1 MPRIAAGALK
11 GLTLRAPR
19 HVRPTGDKVRQA
31 LFNILGSSVTG
42 ARVLDGFAGSGA
54 LGLEALSRGAAR
66 VVFLESHPAC
76 MAALRQNLS
85 RIPPE
90 AVAGRWE
97 VVRGDVLRS
106 LRGLARRRERFD
118 LILLDPPYEG
128 EWGRKTLNVVAECA
142 ILPVAGFL
150 CLEHA
155 RANQPP
161 SQIGPLA
168 LVTQHRYGETVLSF
182 YRMEHGDN
190 AGVVP
195 GDV

>member
-19 HVRPTGDKVRQA
+19 HIRPTSDKVRQA
-31 LFNILGSSVTG
+31 LFNILGSRVPG

-76 MAALRQNLS
+76 VAAIRQHLG
-85 RIPPE
+85 RVRPG
-90 AVAGRWE
+90 AVTGHGE
-97 VVRGDVLRS
+97 VVRGDVLRA
-106 LRGLARRRERFD
+106 LRALARRGERFD

-128 EWGRKTLNVVAECA
+128 EWGRKTLNAVADCG
-142 ILPVAGFL
+142 ILPPAGFL

-182 YRMEHGDN
+182 YQVEHGDN
-190 AGVVP
+190 ASAVP
-195 GDV
+195 RDV